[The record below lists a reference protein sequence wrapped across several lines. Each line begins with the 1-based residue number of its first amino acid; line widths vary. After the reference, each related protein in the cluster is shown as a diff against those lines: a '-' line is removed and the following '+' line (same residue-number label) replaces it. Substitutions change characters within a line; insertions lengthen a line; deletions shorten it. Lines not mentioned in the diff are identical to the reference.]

1 MARPPTM
8 PASFLNVSPSVFV
21 FSFRLLT
28 SVPALLASVPTP
40 AMFPESLP
48 IWPTAS
54 PALFAASAISSMA
67 SAAESMELA
76 AVFPKEDIPL
86 CAPERE
92 LLTVCWKFWAVCA
105 ASPTDWVNPL
115 IDCAADPTD
124 RVMEE
129 ENLSTPVPEKAL
141 SMAFPTSCMFL
152 DAVCAAC
159 PIVRS
164 FEDTWSF
171 RLRVVFMSDIR
182 VFLLSGFY
190 VPNVCIVTTWKSS
203 GSRQRAGNE
212 PVGRADRVISADLFR
227 CDVEDALL
235 GAHVEPF
242 YDPDA
247 VLLPHDMCPHP
258 VRRVALQI
266 IIDSSKD

>member
-203 GSRQRAGNE
+203 GSRQRAG
-212 PVGRADRVISADLFR
+212 R
-227 CDVEDALL
+227 
-235 GAHVEPF
+235 
-242 YDPDA
+242 
-247 VLLPHDMCPHP
+247 
-258 VRRVALQI
+258 
-266 IIDSSKD
+266 SSRSGNLC